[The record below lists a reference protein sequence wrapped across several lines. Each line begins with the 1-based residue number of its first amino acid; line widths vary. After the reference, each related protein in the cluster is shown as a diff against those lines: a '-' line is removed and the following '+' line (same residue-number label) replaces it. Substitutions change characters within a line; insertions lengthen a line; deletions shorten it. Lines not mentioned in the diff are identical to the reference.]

1 MCDPVLFD
9 FICSL
14 FITVIYCDLRERVR
28 RLFGSTVRQN
38 CLHQDSHSTVLTG
51 KEGFTPTF
59 ALASL
64 VIYVP
69 VSSDSFKRLIKQSV
83 DCFISFFLWRKIASL
98 ALPNNHSV

>member
-14 FITVIYCDLRERVR
+14 FITVICCDLREQVR

-51 KEGFTPTF
+51 KEGFTQTF

-69 VSSDSFKRLIKQSV
+69 RLQILLNVSLNRRSTASFHFSSGVKSPV
-83 DCFISFFLWRKIASL
+83 
-98 ALPNNHSV
+98 